1 VQTRTLWRCSVRAAK
16 KTIKPRGTIYL
27 RLAANGQYYTIA
39 VRTRL
44 KASAAEMANAMR
56 AATAHYINMAGGDMA
71 VVGAESLK
79 DTTFDTGDQRAN

>member
-1 VQTRTLWRCSVRAAK
+1 
-16 KTIKPRGTIYL
+16 
-27 RLAANGQYYTIA
+27 
-39 VRTRL
+39 
-44 KASAAEMANAMR
+44 MANAMR